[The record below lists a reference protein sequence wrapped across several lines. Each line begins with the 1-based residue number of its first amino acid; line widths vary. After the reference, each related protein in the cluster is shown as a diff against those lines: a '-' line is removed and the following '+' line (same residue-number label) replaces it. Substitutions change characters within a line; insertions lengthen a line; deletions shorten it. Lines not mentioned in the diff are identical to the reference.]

1 MKNLQSIKNIE
12 KKGNTFDYK
21 DPFLLEE
28 QLTEEEILIRNTT
41 RDFAQK
47 ELQPQILEANRNEI
61 YDSNLFKKLGHLG
74 LLGSQITGYGC
85 SGVSTIAYG
94 LIAKEIER
102 VDSAY
107 RSCLSVQSSL
117 VMQPIFDYGNEYQ
130 KNKWLPELAKGN
142 LIGCFGLTEPDHGSD
157 PSSMLTRAKKSKRRI
172 LLDGFKNL
180 DF

>member
-12 KKGNTFDYK
+12 KKVNTFDYK

-28 QLTEEEILIRNTT
+28 QFTEEEMLIRNTT

-61 YDSNLFKKLGHLG
+61 YDSNLFKKLGRLG

-85 SGVSTIAYG
+85 SGVSNIAYG

-102 VDSAY
+102 VASAY
-107 RSCLSVQSSL
+107 SS
-117 VMQPIFDYGNEYQ
+117 
-130 KNKWLPELAKGN
+130 
-142 LIGCFGLTEPDHGSD
+142 
-157 PSSMLTRAKKSKRRI
+157 
-172 LLDGFKNL
+172 
-180 DF
+180 